1 MYVSVCVF
9 ARPNGS
15 SSRTVPTA
23 QGSSDRRTQA
33 WPPGNGGTL
42 PPGGGAQ
49 STTSVTLNGS
59 LKQPPLLS
67 DMSPT
72 HLAAFPLSLSPA
84 GTPFTVGTYPSAKS
98 FLGMHARELFCNK
111 SDSQCDGDE
120 DTQLSSLSHSL
131 VVGEESS
138 ESTENVQSSPFPP
151 PATGTPPHFPPPAAA
166 PPSQGSAQSALAQ
179 EPPPSDS
186 QQLRA
191 HHGQGA
197 RPRASAAAAA
207 RQRRKDLRIMDYNE
221 TQQEHI

>member
-1 MYVSVCVF
+1 MCVCVF

-33 WPPGNGGTL
+33 WPPGNGSTL
-42 PPGGGAQ
+42 PPGDGAQ

-67 DMSPT
+67 EMT

-98 FLGMHARELFCNK
+98 FLGMHARELFRNK

-120 DTQLSSLSHSL
+120 DTKLSSLSHGL
-131 VVGEESS
+131 VAGEESS
-138 ESTENVQSSPFPP
+138 ESTQNVQSSPFPL
-151 PATGTPPHFPPPAAA
+151 PATGTPPHSPVAA

-197 RPRASAAAAA
+197 RPRASAATAA